1 MKKQKSILLVD
12 DDIDYLLQTKMQLE
26 RFGFKVVTA
35 ESQRDTEELI
45 EDFKPDLAIFDLM
58 MENHDSGFTL
68 CFKMK
73 RKYPDVPIILA
84 TAVSAET
91 GISFGVSSDEE
102 RKWIRA
108 DLYLEKGIR
117 AEQLGNEI
125 RKLLKI

>member
-12 DDIDYLLQTKMQLE
+12 DDLDYLLQTKMQLE